1 MRELSNRVPSLRWA
15 TVGAYSIIF
24 ASVPIV
30 TFSAGRFL
38 DSVFLFPE
46 FPPFPANLAAGLSIF
61 LFGLT
66 VGIKSTR
73 TLYYKGRGLPWGQVK
88 KQDQSTRLVTT
99 GLYGCCRH
107 PMTLGYSLLPC
118 GMGLLMKSLSTTF
131 LIPAAIFVVMTIW
144 LRVWEE
150 PSLEHRFGQSYR
162 EYKRQT
168 PFLVPRFKPM
178 IVDLVTPLHIF
189 RHKDKDVLEEET
201 TSSEK

>member
-1 MRELSNRVPSLRWA
+1 MKELLNRFPSLRRT

-24 ASVPIV
+24 IAVPIV
-30 TFSAGRFL
+30 TFFVGRFL
-38 DSVFLFPE
+38 DSVFMFPA
-46 FPPFPANLAAGLSIF
+46 FPPFPVNLAAGFSIF
-61 LFGLT
+61 LFGLA

-73 TLYYKGRGLPWGQVK
+73 VLYYKGRGLPWGEAK

-99 GLYGCCRH
+99 GLYACCRH

-131 LIPAAIFVVMTIW
+131 LIPASIFVVMIIW
-144 LRVWEE
+144 LKVWEE
-150 PSLEHRFGQSYR
+150 PSLERRFGQSYR

-168 PFLVPRFKPM
+168 PFLVPRFKPL